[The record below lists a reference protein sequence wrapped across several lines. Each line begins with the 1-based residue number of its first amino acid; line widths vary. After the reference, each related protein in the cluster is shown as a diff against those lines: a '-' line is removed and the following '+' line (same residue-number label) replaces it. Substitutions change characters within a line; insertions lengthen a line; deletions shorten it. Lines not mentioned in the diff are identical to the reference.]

1 MRARLLICA
10 VLMAVLA
17 LLALAFWGATLG
29 PLLLLAISAGC
40 LFAMIYSWRMAKKID
55 RQLDKIN
62 RNTPNDIG
70 DKK

>member
-29 PLLLLAISAGC
+29 PLLLLAISSGC
-40 LFAMIYSWRMAKKID
+40 VFAMVYSWRMAKKID

-62 RNTPNDIG
+62 RNTP
-70 DKK
+70 K